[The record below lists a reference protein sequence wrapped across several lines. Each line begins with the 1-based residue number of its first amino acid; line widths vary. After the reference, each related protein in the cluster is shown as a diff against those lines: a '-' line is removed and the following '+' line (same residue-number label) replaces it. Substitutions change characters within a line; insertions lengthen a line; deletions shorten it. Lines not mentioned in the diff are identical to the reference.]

1 VRPSVDERALQRRA
15 FPSPPS
21 VPLAAERVLRSPSA
35 PFAAERAARMDALT
49 AAATDLE
56 EAARLNELCGA
67 RVTINVGMPWSS
79 VRYPHVSQT
88 PIRREAYDSARP
100 VPEDFFAASVVP
112 EDALLVTLLVT
123 AEGATFVDTHQKEGV
138 LFMARPRYQLRS
150 IVSPDTIV
158 HGFMY
163 ADRMKQPRLGLFD
176 ANRVG
181 GEDLSTLAPLLRHQR
196 VYEMCNDAAARGR
209 MTEYVQYHGVFYEVR
224 SLTSSLSAR
233 VVSSTGGL

>member
-1 VRPSVDERALQRRA
+1 
-15 FPSPPS
+15 
-21 VPLAAERVLRSPSA
+21 
-35 PFAAERAARMDALT
+35 MDALT

-196 VYEMCNDAAARGR
+196 VFEMCNDAAARGR